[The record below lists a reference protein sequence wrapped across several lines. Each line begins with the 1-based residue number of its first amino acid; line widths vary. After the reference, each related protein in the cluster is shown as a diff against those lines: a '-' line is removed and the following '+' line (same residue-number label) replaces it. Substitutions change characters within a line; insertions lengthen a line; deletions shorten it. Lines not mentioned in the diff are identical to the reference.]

1 MDRKLISLF
10 LILMFLVTF
19 IDKVSFAANTP
30 NDVSDSKT
38 KIIRLATTTSTDN
51 SGLLRDLLPNFEK
64 SSGYEVHVIAVG
76 TGKALR
82 MGRDGDVDIVLVH
95 AADAEKKF
103 VNNGYGVNRR
113 QVMYNDFVIVG
124 PAQDPAGIKG
134 MKNADDALKKIASQK
149 AIFVSRGDDS
159 GTNRKEL
166 ALWKMAGISPT
177 GSWYREAGQ
186 GMGKVLQMTGEMQGY
201 TLTDRGTWLSMK
213 AKLPLQI
220 LVAGD
225 NRLYNPYGIIAVNP
239 DRFPQS
245 NYTGA
250 MMWISWMTSVDGQRQ
265 INDFRLN
272 SEPLFVPMAIK
283 SQTALVDK
291 H

>member
-1 MDRKLISLF
+1 MNRKILSQTVILTFLLALFISAS
-10 LILMFLVTF
+10 M
-19 IDKVSFAANTP
+19 AANT
-30 NDVSDSKT
+30 NKHLSSNTNKV
-38 KIIRLATTTSTDN
+38 IRLATTTSTEN
-51 SGLLRDLLPNFEK
+51 SGLLRDLLPSFEK

-95 AADAEKKF
+95 AANAEKKF
-103 VNNGYGVNRR
+103 INNGYGVNRR
-113 QVMYNDFVIVG
+113 QVMYNDFIIVG
-124 PAQDPAGIKG
+124 PAKDPAGVKG

-166 ALWKMAGISPT
+166 SLWKSAGVKPA

-186 GMGKVLQMTGEMQGY
+186 GMGKVLQMTGEMEGY

-220 LVAGD
+220 LVEGD

-239 DRFPQS
+239 DRYPQS
-245 NYTGA
+245 NYVGA
-250 MMWISWMTSVDGQRQ
+250 MTLISWITSIDGQRQ
-265 INDFRLN
+265 ISDFRIN
-272 SEPLFVPMAIK
+272 DEPLFVPMAVK
-283 SQTALVDK
+283 SQSALAYK

>member
-1 MDRKLISLF
+1 
-10 LILMFLVTF
+10 
-19 IDKVSFAANTP
+19 
-30 NDVSDSKT
+30 
-38 KIIRLATTTSTDN
+38 
-51 SGLLRDLLPNFEK
+51 
-64 SSGYEVHVIAVG
+64 VG

-95 AADAEKKF
+95 AANAEKKF
-103 VNNGYGVNRR
+103 INKGYGVNRR

-124 PAQDPAGIKG
+124 PASDPAGIKG
-134 MKNADDALKKIASQK
+134 IKNAGDALKKIATHK

-166 ALWKMAGISPT
+166 ALWNTVGLKPT

-201 TLTDRGTWLSMK
+201 TLTDRGTWLTMK

-220 LVAGD
+220 LVEGD
-225 NRLYNPYGIIAVNP
+225 QRLFNPYGIIAINP
-239 DRFPQS
+239 DRYPQS

-250 MMWISWMTSVDGQRQ
+250 MMLISWMTSIDGQRQ
-265 INDFRLN
+265 INNYRLN
-272 SEPLFVPMAIK
+272 NEPLFVPMAIK
-283 SQTALVDK
+283 SQTALLST